1 MKNMTFVQQP
11 DETRHELSNLLSI
24 ALANVEGMID
34 GLVPPTTSRLQAV
47 ADALRRASKL
57 LQQGRDAMQKP

>member
-1 MKNMTFVQQP
+1 VQRS
-11 DETRHELSNLLSI
+11 DEVRHELGNLLAI

-34 GLVPPTTSRLQAV
+34 GLVEPTPSRLEAV

-57 LQQGRDAMQKP
+57 WHGGGAA